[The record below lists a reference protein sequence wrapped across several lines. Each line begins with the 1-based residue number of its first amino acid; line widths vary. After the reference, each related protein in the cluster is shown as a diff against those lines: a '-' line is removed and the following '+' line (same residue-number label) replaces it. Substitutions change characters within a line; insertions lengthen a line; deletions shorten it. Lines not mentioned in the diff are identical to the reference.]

1 MFSPT
6 TENHPLKLSPKAIFL
21 SVLGLILLGVIFIPG
36 YLKIKRFLRQNR
48 ELERQ
53 IKETKQANRRLEE
66 EQEKLESD
74 PVYLEKVA
82 REKLGLAKEGEIIY
96 KVLPPQQNQ

>member
-1 MFSPT
+1 M
-6 TENHPLKLSPKAIFL
+6 EKKKIIVL
-21 SVLGLILLGVIFIPG
+21 SVLGLILLGIIFIPG
-36 YLKIKRFLRQNR
+36 YLKIKRLAGQNR

-53 IKETKQANRRLEE
+53 IKETRQANRKLGE
-66 EQEKLESD
+66 EQKKLESD
-74 PVYLEKVA
+74 PVYLEEVL

>member
-1 MFSPT
+1 M
-6 TENHPLKLSPKAIFL
+6 EKKKIIVL

-36 YLKIKRFLRQNR
+36 YLKIKRLVRQNR

-74 PVYLEKVA
+74 PVYLEKVL

>member
-1 MFSPT
+1 L
-6 TENHPLKLSPKAIFL
+6 EKKKIIVL

-36 YLKIKRFLRQNR
+36 YLKIKRLVRQNR

>member
-1 MFSPT
+1 M
-6 TENHPLKLSPKAIFL
+6 EKKKIIVL

>member
-1 MFSPT
+1 V
-6 TENHPLKLSPKAIFL
+6 L
-21 SVLGLILLGVIFIPG
+21 SVLGLILLGIIFIPG
-36 YLKIKRFLRQNR
+36 YLKIKRLAGQNR

-53 IKETKQANRRLEE
+53 IKETRQANRKLGE
-66 EQEKLESD
+66 EQKKLESD
-74 PVYLEKVA
+74 PVYLEEVL

>member
-1 MFSPT
+1 L
-6 TENHPLKLSPKAIFL
+6 EKKKIIVL

-36 YLKIKRFLRQNR
+36 YLKIKRLVRQNR

-74 PVYLEKVA
+74 PVYLEKVL

>member
-1 MFSPT
+1 M
-6 TENHPLKLSPKAIFL
+6 EKKKIIVL

-36 YLKIKRFLRQNR
+36 YLKIKRLVRQNR

>member
-1 MFSPT
+1 M
-6 TENHPLKLSPKAIFL
+6 EKKKIVVL

-36 YLKIKRFLRQNR
+36 YLKIKRLLRQNR

-74 PVYLEKVA
+74 PVYLEKVL

>member
-1 MFSPT
+1 M
-6 TENHPLKLSPKAIFL
+6 EKKKIIVL

-36 YLKIKRFLRQNR
+36 YLRIKRLARQNR

-53 IKETKQANRRLEE
+53 IKEIKQANRRLEE

-74 PVYLEKVA
+74 PVYLEKVL
-82 REKLGLAKEGEIIY
+82 REKLGLAKEGEIVY